1 MGSWLKLWA
10 HTIVVL
16 LIISITVVS
25 TSAQESIPSWIK
37 NNAGWWAGGQIDDTT
52 FIDGLEYLIS
62 KDILIVDAVQT
73 SKYSKG
79 IPEWV
84 KQNANWWSSNEVT
97 DTEFLNSIKYLVENG
112 IITIEKI
119 PNDFHD
125 IQNWQIYDHSKQ
137 SLGNYLEGYAGT
149 IAEGDFVYFA
159 AFDSSRGRHGEVLRY
174 DTTKDFESAEAWSTF
189 DAGAHGVGNDPDSF
203 TGIISDGK
211 FLYFAPYH
219 NGDKFSGEVLR
230 YDTTKDF
237 DSVEAWNAFDPS
249 NNGVGYDATGYWG
262 GTFDGRYVYLSP
274 DWNTNE
280 AGNPEAHGE
289 VLRYD
294 TTKDFESAEAWST
307 FDASKNGVGYDPRE
321 YLNAVFDGK
330 FIYFSPLA
338 NKGAHGEVLRYDTT
352 KDFESAEAWS
362 TFDASKNGVG
372 NEPRGYDGIIFDGK
386 FVYFSPRA
394 NDSGPH
400 GEVLR
405 YDTSKD
411 FESVEA
417 WSTFDPSNNGVGS
430 NPIGFGDGIF
440 DGKFVYFS
448 PLFNGENHHAEVLR
462 YDTTKEFESV
472 EAWST
477 FDPSKN
483 GVGIR
488 PMGFQDISFDGQF
501 LYFAPLSSDWGF
513 SHEVLRYDT
522 TKNFE
527 SGESWSTFNPMHNA
541 PYSPVGYSGG
551 VYEKNYV
558 YFSQLNNGITT
569 GGEVLR
575 YDTTKDFD
583 SVEAWST
590 FDAGNFGIGV
600 DPDGYSGII
609 SDGKFLYFTPFQN
622 SDKFSGEVLRYDTTK
637 EFDSAEAWSTFDP
650 SKNGVGIRPT
660 GYLSGAFDGRYV
672 YLSPSVNIDDAGN
685 LVAHGEVLR
694 YDTSKDFESVEA
706 WSTFDPSKNGLGIDV
721 IAYSGIIF
729 DGDSIYFVPYLQ
741 QISHGN
747 VLKFQAWK

>member
-1 MGSWLKLWA
+1 MK
-10 HTIVVL
+10 IVGIIATVL
-16 LIISITVVS
+16 MTSIIVFNTA
-25 TSAQESIPSWIK
+25 SAQENTIPAWIK
-37 NNAGWWAGGQIDDTT
+37 NNAGWWAEGQIDDTT

-73 SKYSKG
+73 SKYSEG

-159 AFDSSRGRHGEVLRY
+159 AFDSSRDRHGEVLRY
-174 DTTKDFESAEAWSTF
+174 DTSKNFESAEAWSTF
-189 DAGAHGVGNDPDSF
+189 DAGAYGVGNDPDSF

-211 FLYFAPYH
+211 FLYFTPYH

-230 YDTTKDF
+230 YDTTKEF

-274 DWNTNE
+274 DWNTGD
-280 AGNPEAHGE
+280 AGNPE
-289 VLRYD
+289 
-294 TTKDFESAEAWST
+294 
-307 FDASKNGVGYDPRE
+307 
-321 YLNAVFDGK
+321 
-330 FIYFSPLA
+330 
-338 NKGAHGEVLRYDTT
+338 AHGEVLRYDTT

-405 YDTSKD
+405 YDTTMEFD
-411 FESVEA
+411 SVEA
-417 WSTFDPSNNGVGS
+417 WNAFDPSNNGVGS

-472 EAWST
+472 EARST

-501 LYFAPLSSDWGF
+501 LYFAPLSSDWDF
-513 SHEVLRYDT
+513 SHEILRYDT

-527 SGESWSTFNPMHNA
+527 SGESWSTFNPIHNA
-541 PYSPVGYSGG
+541 PYHPVGYSGG

-558 YFSQLNNGITT
+558 YFSQINNGITT

-575 YDTTKDFD
+575 YDTTKEFE

-600 DPDGYSGII
+600 DPDRYSGII
-609 SDGKFLYFTPFQN
+609 SDGKFLYFTPN
-622 SDKFSGEVLRYDTTK
+622 HNGDKFSGEVLRYDTTK
-637 EFDSAEAWSTFDP
+637 EFESVEAWSTFDP
-650 SKNGVGIRPT
+650 SKNGVGNNPT
-660 GYLSGAFDGRYV
+660 GYLSGTFDGRYV
-672 YLSPSVNIDDAGN
+672 YLSPNLNTGDAGN
-685 LVAHGEVLR
+685 PEAHGEVLR
-694 YDTSKDFESVEA
+694 YDTTKDFESAEA

-721 IAYSGIIF
+721 IGYSGIIF
-729 DGDSIYFVPYLQ
+729 DGDSIYFVPLFQPPSY
-741 QISHGN
+741 HGN
-747 VLKFQAWK
+747 VLKFQVWE